1 MGEKVKAS
9 KSKFYKLDGKN
20 LKRLRPQCPRCGPGV
35 FMADH
40 KDRWSCGKCG
50 YTNFKK

>member
-1 MGEKVKAS
+1 MAKKVKAA
-9 KSKFYKLDGKN
+9 KGKFYKLEGEK
-20 LKRLRPQCPRCGPGV
+20 LERLRQACPRCGPGV

-40 KDRWSCGKCG
+40 RNRWACGKCG